1 MKPAKLKRHLETKH
15 ASVKSKPVEFFQRCV
30 EKLNTE
36 IRLVSNVGSATK
48 KALET
53 SYVVSLHI
61 AMSGK
66 PHSIGETLILPAA
79 KDIVKTMFG
88 E

>member
-30 EKLNTE
+30 EKMNKE
-36 IRLVSNVGSATK
+36 IKVVCNVGSATK

-53 SYVVSLHI
+53 SYITSLHI
-61 AMSGK
+61 AKSGS
-66 PHSIGETLILPAA
+66 PHSIGETLIPPVAHL
-79 KDIVKTMFG
+79 
-88 E
+88 